1 METTYMK
8 IGDMK
13 DYRPA
18 LSLRQ
23 TERAIKHI
31 KDYFEG
37 ELARILNLERISA
50 PLFVCP
56 ESGLNDDLNGV
67 ERKVSFDAKA
77 LCGKTVEVV
86 QSLAKW
92 KRNALGRYGFS
103 IGEGLYTDM
112 NAIRRDEVLSN
123 LHSLY
128 VDQWDWELVIG
139 REDRNIA
146 FLRQTVEKIYRV
158 IRETERDICRSYSQF
173 APILPEQIF
182 FIGSQ
187 ELEDLYPR
195 LSPRERENEI
205 ALKHGAVFISQI
217 GGRMRSGQRHDGR
230 APDYD
235 DWGLNGDI
243 LLWFPVLSC
252 ALEISSM
259 GIRVDEESLPRQLAE
274 AECESRI
281 HLPFHQA
288 ILQRRLPYTIGGGL
302 GQSRLCMFYLRKAH
316 VGEVQSSTWPED
328 VIMEFD
334 AKGIPLL

>member
-1 METTYMK
+1 MEANYLH
-8 IGDMK
+8 IGNIQN
-13 DYRPA
+13 YRPV
-18 LSLRQ
+18 LSLRE
-23 TERAIKHI
+23 TERAIKYI
-31 KDYFEG
+31 KDHFEG
-37 ELARILNLERISA
+37 ELAGALNLERISA
-50 PLFVCP
+50 PLFVTP

-67 ERKVSFDAKA
+67 ERKVVFDAKA
-77 LCGKTVEVV
+77 LSGKTVEVV

-103 IGEGLYTDM
+103 VGEGLYTDM

-128 VDQWDWELVIG
+128 VDQWDWELVI
-139 REDRNIA
+139 RKEDRNLD
-146 FLRQTVEKIYRV
+146 FLKEIVGKIYRV
-158 IRETERDICRSYSQF
+158 VRDTESNVCELYPRFR
-173 APILPEQIF
+173 PILPPEIF

-187 ELEDLYPR
+187 ELEDLYPD

-205 ALKHGAVFISQI
+205 ASRYGAVFISQI
-217 GGRMRSGQRHDGR
+217 GGKLRSGQRHDGR

-235 DWGLNGDI
+235 DWALNGDI
-243 LLWFPVLSC
+243 LLWFPILSC

-259 GIRVDEESLPRQLAE
+259 GIRVDEQSLPLQLAE

-288 ILQRRLPYTIGGGL
+288 LLQGQLPCTVGGGL

-316 VGEVQSSTWPED
+316 VGEVQASTSPRR
-328 VIMEFD
+328 
-334 AKGIPLL
+334 